1 MIKSERILHELKT
14 ERDVITKPLP
24 PVMGLVP
31 VLFYLS
37 VICAIGLNVSFFI
50 KNKEIETLTAEWTKK
65 AELENI
71 ERVKTEEQI
80 QLIRNEDLKAEE
92 IYKWVQGSKQIQPL
106 ALSIARSMGQKSS
119 IEELLLYREEKNP
132 HQIRIQL
139 KFINGGQKQLDT
151 TLSAINSIGYRAYS
165 ANQNLIQ
172 GGKVDYQATLIW
184 QDNNYITK
192 ELTLNHE

>member
-50 KNKEIETLTAEWTKK
+50 KNKEIEALTAEWTKK

-71 ERVKTEEQI
+71 EKVKTEEQI

-119 IEELLLYREEKNP
+119 IEELLLYREEK
-132 HQIRIQL
+132 
-139 KFINGGQKQLDT
+139 
-151 TLSAINSIGYRAYS
+151 
-165 ANQNLIQ
+165 
-172 GGKVDYQATLIW
+172 TLIKFEF
-184 QDNNYITK
+184 N
-192 ELTLNHE
+192 

>member
-50 KNKEIETLTAEWTKK
+50 KNKEIEALTAEWTKK

-71 ERVKTEEQI
+71 EKVKTEEQI

-119 IEELLLYREEKNP
+119 IEELLLYREEKTP

-139 KFINGGQKQLDT
+139 KFQKNIF
-151 TLSAINSIGYRAYS
+151 SFI
-165 ANQNLIQ
+165 
-172 GGKVDYQATLIW
+172 
-184 QDNNYITK
+184 
-192 ELTLNHE
+192 